1 MKKSQIQAIAKIRK
15 LLTSKPHKE
24 WEIDVAL
31 SAHLPDTLRFSVSDT
46 IDDTGHVAK
55 LIRVYDA
62 VMVGDCRE
70 IIAPLCADTAEFT
83 FASIGLEETVFRSD
97 PRLGYGINNKSR
109 VGSKQAWIVQYDT
122 PEHGMWRVLVSYDTV
137 IGAWHVT
144 SDTIYLS
151 RKSRKY
157 STTTNRHIS
166 AFKAYVQHT
175 LDIEGKR
182 AVCKYAQFVGVEGC

>member
-24 WEIDVAL
+24 WAIDVAL
-31 SAHLPDTLRFSVSDT
+31 RARLPDTLRFSVSDT
-46 IDDTGHVAK
+46 IDDKGHVAK

-62 VMVGDCRE
+62 VITGDCRE

-83 FASIGLEETVFRSD
+83 FASIGLGETVRESD
-97 PRLGYGINNKSR
+97 PRLARGINNRSR
-109 VGSKQAWIVQYDT
+109 IGSKQAWIAQYDT

-137 IGAWHVT
+137 IGAYRVV

-157 STTTNRHIS
+157 SAATNRHIS
-166 AFKAYVQHT
+166 AFK
-175 LDIEGKR
+175 DIEGKR
-182 AVCKYAQFVGVEGC
+182 AVFKYAQFVGVEGC

>member
-24 WEIDVAL
+24 WAMNVAL
-31 SAHLPDTLRFSVSDT
+31 SARLPDTLRFSVSDT

-55 LIRVYDA
+55 LIRVFDA

-70 IIAPLCADTAEFT
+70 IIAPLCADTDEFT
-83 FASIGLEETVFRSD
+83 FASIGLGETVRESD
-97 PRLGYGINNKSR
+97 PRLARGINNKSR
-109 VGSKQAWIVQYDT
+109 IGSKQAWVVQYDT

-137 IGAWHVT
+137 IGAWHVC

-157 STTTNRHIS
+157 SATTNRHIS
-166 AFKAYVQHT
+166 TFKDYVQYS

-182 AVCKYAQFVGVEGC
+182 AVFKYAQFVGVEGC

>member
-24 WEIDVAL
+24 WAIDVAL
-31 SAHLPDTLRFSVSDT
+31 SERVPDTLRFSVSDT
-46 IDDTGHVAK
+46 IDDKGHVAK
-55 LIRVYDA
+55 LIRVFDA

-70 IIAPLCADTAEFT
+70 IIAPLCADTDEFT
-83 FASIGLEETVFRSD
+83 FASIGLGETVRESD
-97 PRLGYGINNKSR
+97 PRLARGINNKSR
-109 VGSKQAWIVQYDT
+109 IGSKQAWVVQYDT
-122 PEHGMWRVLVSYDTV
+122 PEHGMWRVLVSYGTV
-137 IGAWHVT
+137 IGAWHVC

-157 STTTNRHIS
+157 SATTNCHIS
-166 AFKAYVQHT
+166 AFKDHVQYS

-182 AVCKYAQFVGVEGC
+182 AVFKYAQFVGVEGC

>member
-1 MKKSQIQAIAKIRK
+1 MKKHQIQAIAKIRK
-15 LLTSKPHKE
+15 LLTSEPHKE
-24 WEIDVAL
+24 WAVNVAL
-31 SAHLPDTLRFSVSDT
+31 SERLPGTLRFSVSDM

-55 LIRVYDA
+55 LICVYDA
-62 VMVGDCRE
+62 VITGDCRE
-70 IIAPLCADTAEFT
+70 IIAPLCADTEEFT
-83 FASIGLEETVFRSD
+83 FASIGLGETVFRSD
-97 PRLGYGINNKSR
+97 PRLGYGINNKAR
-109 VGSKQAWIVQYDT
+109 IGNKQAWVVQYDT

-144 SDTIYLS
+144 DNVIYLS

-166 AFKAYVQHT
+166 AFRAYVQYA

-182 AVCKYAQFVGVEGC
+182 AVFKYAQFVGVEGC